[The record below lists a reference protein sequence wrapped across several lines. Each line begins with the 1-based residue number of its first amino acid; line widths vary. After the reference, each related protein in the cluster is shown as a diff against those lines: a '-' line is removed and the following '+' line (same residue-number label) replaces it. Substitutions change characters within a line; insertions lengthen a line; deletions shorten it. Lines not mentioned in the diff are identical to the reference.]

1 MPAQSFAH
9 AFVHVPV
16 HEPVQ
21 DPVQDPVQVL
31 EQLFAHA
38 LVQVPVQDPVH
49 VPWQLPLHPP
59 AQSLAH
65 DATQDPVQF
74 PVQEPVQLVQ
84 AVLHPVEHKPEQW
97 PEHPL
102 DAAFSGIALS
112 SLSTAA
118 AWLSLLAVICAPF
131 SGVIDVPLIASSGFV
146 IFWICSFLMYAPA
159 VGCVEKSYAEPL

>member
-1 MPAQSFAH
+1 M
-9 AFVHVPV
+9 
-16 HEPVQ
+16 
-21 DPVQDPVQVL
+21 
-31 EQLFAHA
+31 
-38 LVQVPVQDPVH
+38 H

-84 AVLHPVEHKPEQW
+84 AVLHPVEHKPEQR